1 MKIPFSS
8 VLFVDKQES
17 ASQHRDAEAFN
28 TDQSLHE

>member
-17 ASQHRDAEAFN
+17 ASSHWEGAQISF
-28 TDQSLHE
+28 Q

>member
-17 ASQHRDAEAFN
+17 ASRQRDAEAFD
-28 TDQSLHE
+28 TA

>member
-8 VLFVDKQES
+8 VLFVDKQEF
-17 ASQHRDAEAFN
+17 ASSHWDAEAFN